1 MTPAWQISASERTIL
16 ILQGQLRAY
25 FRKRCSRSADIDD
38 LVSTTWLAAG
48 KSFQHRCS
56 LRHYLFCIAERVV
69 ANTYRQPDRLVLDG
83 SDLEALPAEM
93 RGLDSRVGQAQWKA
107 RVGEALAKVQDPYHG
122 VVMLWLAGRDNVEI
136 ARALGINHNTV
147 RSRLVRGKSQLF
159 AALET
164 LG

>member
-1 MTPAWQISASERTIL
+1 M

-56 LRHYLFCIAERVV
+56 LRHYLFSIAARMV

-83 SDLEALPAEM
+83 SDLDDLPAEM

-107 RVGEALAKVQDPYHG
+107 LVDEALTKVQDPYDE
-122 VVMLWLAGRDNVEI
+122 VMRLWLAGCDNMQI
-136 ARALGINHNTV
+136 ARRLGINHNTV
-147 RSRLVRGKSQLF
+147 RSRLVRGKNQLF
-159 AALET
+159 AALES